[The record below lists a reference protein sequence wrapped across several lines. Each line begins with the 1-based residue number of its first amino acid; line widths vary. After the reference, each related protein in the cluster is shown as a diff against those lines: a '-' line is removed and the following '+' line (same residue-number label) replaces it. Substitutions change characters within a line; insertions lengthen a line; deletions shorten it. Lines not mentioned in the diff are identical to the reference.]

1 MEAIKLN
8 NKENL
13 IDAYGLKPQLFYDI
27 EGSLIENN
35 GKDIKIEKN
44 IDNRNII
51 YSLRLKEEIV
61 GEIGKKVLINKEN
74 ILSIKTEEK
83 KEKGF
88 LSINKEEIIKN

>member
-74 ILSIKTEEK
+74 ILSIK
-83 KEKGF
+83 
-88 LSINKEEIIKN
+88 N

>member
-88 LSINKEEIIKN
+88 LSINKEEIN